1 VFSSGVVNNYDDI
14 AVFVCTCEVE
24 CGHAVCTCELVLCGM
39 LAGEGDEVSHL
50 TGWIEDA

>member
-1 VFSSGVVNNYDDI
+1 MILQCLCVHVKWN
-14 AVFVCTCEVE
+14 
-24 CGHAVCTCELVLCGM
+24 AVCTCELVLCGM